1 MPGKGIW
8 TKCDVG
14 AMVLVDTS
22 IWIDFFQA
30 PESDSAATL
39 ELLISDHNR
48 VALCGIVLQEVLQE
62 IREPKSFALVRER
75 LLKFPFLESQRE
87 TWLLAA
93 SLYRDLRATG
103 ITLPS
108 VDVSIAAIAI
118 QNDMPLFTRDRHFAE
133 MAKVSGLRL
142 Y

>member
-1 MPGKGIW
+1 MR
-8 TKCDVG
+8 CDV
-14 AMVLVDTS
+14 AVMVLVDTS

-30 PESDSAATL
+30 PDSNTATILES
-39 ELLISDHNR
+39 LIRDHNR
-48 VALCGIVLQEVLQE
+48 IAVCGIVLQEVLQG
-62 IREPKSFALVRER
+62 IRAPKSFESVRER
-75 LLKFPFLESQRE
+75 LLKFPFIEFQRE

-93 SLYRDLRATG
+93 SLYRDLRAVG

-118 QNDMPLFTRDRHFAE
+118 QNDMQLFTNDRHFDE
-133 MAKVSGLRL
+133 VAKVSGLRL